1 MAIPP
6 ELRAHI
12 LRLYQVEH
20 WRVGT
25 IATQLHVHHRTV
37 RRVLDSASVLRAQ
50 QSLRSSQVDLYLPFI
65 LETLTQHPALT
76 ASRLHGMVQERGYKG
91 GEDYFR
97 RIVARHRPR
106 PAAEAYLRLRTLP
119 GDESQVD
126 WAHMGHLQVGDAKR
140 PLMAFVMVLSYSRRI
155 FLHFSLNARMD
166 SFLLGHVLA
175 FEAWGGVPKVI
186 LSDNL
191 KSAVLERIGSAIR
204 FNPEYLA
211 FAAHYRFEARPVA
224 VARGNE
230 KGRVERSIRYIR
242 DNFFAA
248 RTYSDIDDLNRQAK
262 LWCDGPAAN
271 RAWPEGAHQTVQ
283 QAFLQER
290 EILMALPEHDYAL
303 AERVQVK
310 VAKTPYVRFDLNDY
324 SVPHTHVR
332 RTLMVEATQTRVRV
346 LDGLTVLCEHDRSY
360 DRAKQIEVKAHV
372 EKLVEY
378 KRGAREHRAT
388 DTLIHSVPEIAQ
400 LLKSAAAKGHNLGS
414 ITYALLQLL
423 ERYGIAPMRVAVAE
437 ALARDVPHPNA
448 VRLALERG
456 REARNQSVPVVPK
469 LSERAR
475 ALDVTVLPHELG
487 GYDELIP
494 AKADAELDTKTTNAT
509 DSNDKDEKS

>member
-1 MAIPP
+1 MAIAP

-12 LRLYQVEH
+12 LRLYQVER

-25 IATQLHVHHRTV
+25 IATQLRVHHRTV
-37 RRVLDSASVLRAQ
+37 RRVLESASVLRAQ

-65 LETLTQHPALT
+65 LQTLTQHPALT

-119 GDESQVD
+119 GDQAQVD
-126 WAHMGHLQVGDAKR
+126 WAHLGHLQVGDAR
-140 PLMAFVMVLSYSRRI
+140 RALMAFVMVLSYSRRI

-175 FEAWGGVPKVI
+175 FQAWGGVPKVI

-211 FAAHYRFEARPVA
+211 FAAHHRFEARPVA

-248 RTYSDIDDLNRQAK
+248 RTYTDIEDLNRQAK

-303 AERVQVK
+303 SERVQVQ

-332 RTLMVEATQTRVRV
+332 RTLTVEATQTRVRV
-346 LDGLTVLCEHDRSY
+346 LDGQTVLCEHERSY

-372 EKLVEY
+372 EDLVEY

-414 ITYALLQLL
+414 ITHALSQLL
-423 ERYGIAPMRVAVAE
+423 ERYGAAPMRAAVAE

-494 AKADAELDTKTTNAT
+494 VNADAEPDTTTTN
-509 DSNDKDEKS
+509 DEKDDES